1 MAKSH
6 QKYTTLT
13 LLILLTISSLILS
26 LTTAYDY
33 TFSRSL
39 SPKKKLGLKQEK
51 LTHPHFYFHVRHRQR
66 PKPYG
71 CRSRPGTNFERFGG
85 TEFRLRGGSIDD
97 PLTAG
102 PELTSKKIR
111 SAQGIFVSTSQSDIE
126 LSVVLNYVFTE
137 GKYNGSS
144 LSILG
149 HKPILNTDRELPI
162 FGGSGLFRFARG
174 YAQLRTYMFNP
185 TISND
190 ATVEYNVYV
199 WHY

>member
-39 SPKKKLGLKQEK
+39 SPKKKLGIKQEK
-51 LTHPHFYFHVRHRQR
+51 LTHLHFYFHDIVSGRNPTDVEVAQA
-66 PKPYG
+66 PI
-71 CRSRPGTNFERFGG
+71 SNASAALSFGYVAVV
-85 TEFRLRGGSIDD
+85 DD

-102 PELTSKKIR
+102 PELTSRKIG
-111 SAQGIFVSTSQSDIE
+111 SADQGIFVSTSQSDIE
-126 LSVVLNYVFTE
+126 LSVVLSYVFTE

-162 FGGSGLFRFARG
+162 VGGSGLFRFARG
-174 YAQLRTYMFNP
+174 YAQVRSYMFNP

-190 ATVEYNVYV
+190 ATVEYNAYA
-199 WHY
+199 WQN

>member
-1 MAKSH
+1 MAKSP

-51 LTHPHFYFHVRHRQR
+51 LTHLHFYFHDIVSGQN
-66 PKPYG
+66 PTDVEVAQAPTANA
-71 CRSRPGTNFERFGG
+71 SAVLSFGYVAVV
-85 TEFRLRGGSIDD
+85 DD
-97 PLTAG
+97 TLTAG
-102 PELTSKKIR
+102 PELTSKKIG

-149 HKPILNTDRELPI
+149 HNLILTTGRELPI
-162 FGGSGLFRFARG
+162 VGGSGLFGFARG
-174 YAQLRTYMFNP
+174 NAQLRTYMFSP